1 MRHLPLHD
9 IFCQK
14 DARMIHFGEWEVPAY
29 FSSIIEEHNTVREA
43 AGVFD
48 ISHMGI
54 FALQGKDAQLFLRNM
69 CTNDIT
75 AIADSKAL
83 YTPVCT
89 AEGGIIDDIFVYK
102 KNTHDF
108 FLIVNAANRSKDF
121 DWFSRHVTS
130 FDCRI
135 EDCSA
140 EMGLFA
146 IQGPFS
152 GDVVKKAFGFDLG
165 DFAFHSF
172 RELQANGIDMLVA
185 TTGYTGEWGCE
196 IIFPRD
202 KALDVWNALCENG
215 RSFGLSPIGFGARDT
230 LRLEAGC
237 LLYGNDMDE
246 TTTPFEAGIGWTV
259 KFGPDDFIGKE
270 ALLRQHTEGVRKKI
284 IGFELL
290 DKGIAR
296 HGATIFKDG
305 KQIGTVTSGSYCPTV
320 DKTIGFGYVEPEY
333 AQVGVDMMLEVRNRH
348 LAARVVQRP
357 FYRRKARGSSV
368 VSTTV

>member
-1 MRHLPLHD
+1 
-9 IFCQK
+9 
-14 DARMIHFGEWEVPAY
+14 MIHFGEWEVPAY

-54 FALQGKDAQLFLRNM
+54 FALQGIDAQRFLRFM
-69 CTNDIT
+69 CTHDVT
-75 AIADSKAL
+75 ALAAAKAL
-83 YTPVCT
+83 YSPVCNPD
-89 AEGGIIDDIFVYK
+89 GGIIDDIFIYK
-102 KNTHDF
+102 KNKDDF
-108 FLIVNAANRSKDF
+108 LLIVNAANSSKDF

-130 FDCRI
+130 FDCQLK
-135 EDCSA
+135 DCSA

-146 IQGPFS
+146 IQGPVS
-152 GDVVKKAFGFDLG
+152 GVVLKKAFGFDLG

-172 RELQANGIDMLVA
+172 REINTNGIDMIVA

-196 IIFPRD
+196 IIFPRHR
-202 KALDVWNALCENG
+202 ALDVWNVLCENG
-215 RSFGLSPIGFGARDT
+215 NAFGLRPIGFGARDT

-237 LLYGNDMDE
+237 LLYGKDMDE
-246 TTTPFEAGIGWTV
+246 SITPFEAGIGWTV

-270 ALLRQHTEGVRKKI
+270 ALLKQHAEGVHKKI

-296 HGATIFKDG
+296 HGAIIFKDG
-305 KQIGTVTSGSYCPTV
+305 TQIGTVTSGSYCPTV

-333 AQVGVDMMLEVRNRH
+333 ALVGVDMVIEVRNRH

-357 FYRRKARGSSV
+357 MYRRKARGSSV
-368 VSTTV
+368 LSTTV